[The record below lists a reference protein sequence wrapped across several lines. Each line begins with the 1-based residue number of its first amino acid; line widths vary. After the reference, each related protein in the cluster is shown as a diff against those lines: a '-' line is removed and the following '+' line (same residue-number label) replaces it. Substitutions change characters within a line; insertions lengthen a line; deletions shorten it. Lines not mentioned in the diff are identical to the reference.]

1 MGQVGKRLAGA
12 MLLWVFCVLAT
23 TVMAAPRELEN
34 GWEYR
39 WGDSPFLSD
48 GTPVWILPGNDDA
61 WRPID
66 FPSNPPHREG
76 REQAWFRATLPAGE
90 WRDPVLYI
98 YSIDLIAEAY
108 LGGERIYRYGTFDTD
123 GEVRFAGWPWHMI
136 ALPQNTAGQQLYLRV
151 YSDYTDIGLWGE
163 IKLMERAE
171 LFGYI
176 LRHSA
181 VALIISPLCLL
192 LALLAGSFAVIQTE
206 RRSFAAI
213 ALFGLAAGT
222 MILAESQASQLLLD
236 APLLWD
242 YLAAGGYFTLPI
254 ALGLLLEH
262 WFVDTRPR
270 LIRRIWQ
277 AHLGYLIAALGSAG
291 LGWIDLATT
300 FPVFD
305 ALLVI
310 SLVILL
316 AVITPKLRLL
326 NRHQQAILAT
336 FAVFGV
342 LLLVDMAVAHGL
354 LPWVRVPV
362 SVGAL
367 AFALTIVVI
376 SLFDY
381 AHTQRELKRLNLRLE
396 TEVAARTQQ
405 LQNLVERLETYSYTD
420 PLTGLHNRR
429 YFDELLRYE
438 GHQAQRLGTSL
449 ALAMIDIDH
458 FKRVNDRHG
467 HEAGDQ
473 VLAGVA
479 ATLNEHFRDADV
491 VCRLGGEEFVV
502 LLPGADADAA
512 LERLETLM
520 VRLAGRIYWHEG
532 HMLGPVT
539 ISSGIAAYPTHTTDP
554 MALAGL
560 ADRALYAAKEGGRA
574 QVAVYA

>member
-1 MGQVGKRLAGA
+1 MGQAGKRLAGA
-12 MLLWVFCVLAT
+12 MLLCVLSLLAT
-23 TVMAAPRELEN
+23 MAMATPRELES

-39 WGDSPFLSD
+39 WGDSPFLPD
-48 GTPVWILPGNDDA
+48 GTPAWTLPSNDDT
-61 WRPID
+61 WRSIG
-66 FPSNPPHREG
+66 FPSNPPNREG
-76 REQAWFRATLPAGE
+76 RDHAWFRVTLPAGE
-90 WRDPVLYI
+90 WVDPVLYV

-108 LGGERIYRYGTFDTD
+108 LDGKRIYRHGTFDAD
-123 GEVRFAGWPWHMI
+123 GEGRFAGWPWHMI
-136 ALPQNTAGQQLYLRV
+136 DLPEDTAGRWLYFRV

-163 IKLMERAE
+163 IKLMERAD

-181 VALIISPLCLL
+181 AALIVGPLCLL

-213 ALFGLAAGT
+213 ALFGLASGS

-262 WFVDTRPR
+262 WFADTRPR
-270 LIRRIWQ
+270 LIRCIWQ
-277 AHLGYLIAALGSAG
+277 GHLGYLVAALGSAG

-305 ALLVI
+305 VLLII
-310 SLVILL
+310 SLVVLL
-316 AVITPKLRLL
+316 SAITPQLRRLDG
-326 NRHQQAILAT
+326 RQHAILAT
-336 FAVFGV
+336 FAVFGA
-342 LLLVDMAVAHGL
+342 LLLADMAVAHGL
-354 LPWVRVPV
+354 LPWGRVPV
-362 SVGAL
+362 SAGAL
-367 AFALTIVVI
+367 AFTLAVAMI
-376 SLFDY
+376 SLLDY
-381 AHTQRELKRLNLRLE
+381 ARTQRELKSLNQRLE
-396 TEVAARTQQ
+396 TEVAARTHQ
-405 LQNLVERLETYSYTD
+405 LQCLVERLETYSYTD

-429 YFDELLRYE
+429 YFDELLHHE
-438 GHQAQRLGTSL
+438 AHQAQRLGAPL

-458 FKRVNDRHG
+458 FKQVNDRHG

-479 ATLNEHFRDADV
+479 ATLSEHFHDADV

-512 LERLETLM
+512 QERLEALM
-520 VRLAGRIYWHEG
+520 ARLAGRVYWHG
-532 HMLGPVT
+532 GRMLGPVT
-539 ISSGIAAYPTHTTDP
+539 ISCGIASFPTHATNP
-554 MALAGL
+554 MALARL
-560 ADRALYAAKEGGRA
+560 ADRALYVAKEGGRA
-574 QVAVYA
+574 RVTVYA

>member
-1 MGQVGKRLAGA
+1 M
-12 MLLWVFCVLAT
+12 LAT
-23 TVMAAPRELEN
+23 TATAAPRDLGS

-39 WGDSPFLSD
+39 WGDSPFLAD
-48 GTPVWILPGNDDA
+48 DTPAWTLPGNDDA
-61 WRPID
+61 WQSIG

-76 REQAWFRATLPAGE
+76 REHVWFRVTLPAGE
-90 WRDPVLYI
+90 WRDPVVYI

-108 LGGERIYRYGTFDTD
+108 LGGERIYRYGAFDAN
-123 GEVRFAGWPWHMI
+123 GEGRFAGWPWHMI
-136 ALPQNTAGQQLYLRV
+136 TLPQDTAGQRLYLRV

-176 LRHSA
+176 LRHS
-181 VALIISPLCLL
+181 VAALVVGPLCLL

-242 YLAAGGYFTLPI
+242 YLTAGGYFTIPI

-262 WFVDTRPR
+262 WFADTRPQ

-277 AHLGYLIAALGSAG
+277 GHLGYLIAALGSAG
-291 LGWIDLATT
+291 LGWIDLVAT

-305 ALLVI
+305 ALLVA
-310 SLVILL
+310 SLVLLLL
-316 AVITPKLRLL
+316 AIAPKLRRL

-354 LPWVRVPV
+354 LPWRRVPV

-367 AFALTIVVI
+367 AFALAIMAI
-376 SLFDY
+376 SLLDY
-381 AHTQRELKRLNLRLE
+381 NHTQRELKRLNQHLE
-396 TEVAARTQQ
+396 TEVAARTYQ
-405 LQNLVERLETYSYTD
+405 LQSLVERLETYSYTD

-438 GHQAQRLGTSL
+438 AHQAQRLGASL

-458 FKRVNDRHG
+458 FKR
-467 HEAGDQ
+467 
-473 VLAGVA
+473 
-479 ATLNEHFRDADV
+479 
-491 VCRLGGEEFVV
+491 
-502 LLPGADADAA
+502 
-512 LERLETLM
+512 
-520 VRLAGRIYWHEG
+520 
-532 HMLGPVT
+532 
-539 ISSGIAAYPTHTTDP
+539 
-554 MALAGL
+554 
-560 ADRALYAAKEGGRA
+560 
-574 QVAVYA
+574 